1 MHVFD
6 YKERPEK
13 LLTPE
18 VVNQLGKL
26 HELKGRQELFIEAE
40 PDVLTSLL
48 EIAKIQSTKAS
59 NKIEGIWT
67 SDERLEAIVKEKSQ
81 PRNRS
86 EEEISGYR
94 DVLAT
99 IHESY
104 EYITPRPN
112 NILQL
117 HRDLYSFSSS
127 SAGGAYKN
135 SDNVI
140 A

>member
-1 MHVFD
+1 MPKEYQIIGRKRVFLQCNKEETYMHVFD
-6 YKERPEK
+6 YKDRPGK

-67 SDERLEAIVKEKSQ
+67 SDERLESIVKE
-81 PRNRS
+81 
-86 EEEISGYR
+86 
-94 DVLAT
+94 
-99 IHESY
+99 
-104 EYITPRPN
+104 
-112 NILQL
+112 
-117 HRDLYSFSSS
+117 
-127 SAGGAYKN
+127 
-135 SDNVI
+135 
-140 A
+140 